1 MKDLNRRQFLKSLS
15 VLGVGVATSN
25 YLKVRG
31 QDQKPDDAKKSAEGG
46 SASGGK
52 PEPKPM
58 VAVVEG
64 NKPAEITLAA
74 LGILGGIDK
83 FVKKDSVVVL
93 KPNIAWEKPMEL
105 AATTNPEI
113 VLTVAK
119 ECFKAGAKKVK
130 IVERVCNDPKKC
142 FQICGFENT
151 FQKSGV
157 EFVLLTNDPK
167 EYKEVKIPNGKELQ
181 SILIAK
187 DVLECDTF
195 INIPI
200 AKHHATAKLTLGI
213 KNLMG
218 IVGVDRRLLHHNLG
232 QKMAD
237 ILSAIKPHLTI
248 IDAYRVLVRNG
259 PTGGNPKDVAA
270 VRKVIAS
277 VDTVAADSYACT
289 LKPFSLEGKN
299 VSCVQAAYDMGL
311 GEMNLDKID
320 IVEKKL

>member
-1 MKDLNRRQFLKSLS
+1 MTDINRRQFLKSLS
-15 VLGVGVATSN
+15 VIGVGVAASN
-25 YLKVRG
+25 YLQARG
-31 QDQKPDDAKKSAEGG
+31 QDEEPAKNK
-46 SASGGK
+46 
-52 PEPKPM
+52 PKPKPLL
-58 VAVVEG
+58 AVVEG
-64 NKPAEITLAA
+64 NNPAEITLAA
-74 LGILGGIDK
+74 LGILGGMDK
-83 FVKKDSVVVL
+83 FVKKGSVVVL

-105 AATTNPEI
+105 AATTNPEL
-113 VLTVAK
+113 VLAVAK

-130 IVERVCNDPKKC
+130 IVERTCNDPKKC

-167 EYKEVKIPNGKELQ
+167 EYKEMQIPNGKELK

-187 DVLECDTF
+187 DVLECDTL

-200 AKHHATAKLTLGI
+200 AKHHGLAKLTLGI

-218 IVGVDRRLLHHNLG
+218 VTGGQRSSLHQQLG
-232 QKMAD
+232 QKMAE
-237 ILSAIKPHLTI
+237 ILSIIKPHLTI

-259 PTGGNPKDVAA
+259 PTGGNPKDVSA

-277 VDTVAADSYACT
+277 VDPVAADSYACT

-311 GEMNLDKID
+311 GEMDLDKINV
-320 IVEKKL
+320 VEKKI